1 MIRVAITVSFD
12 LLHPGHKDHI
22 EKASK
27 LGDQLIVMV
36 DSTHALMK
44 KRGYELLGFED
55 RLALAQMVR
64 WLNPDNEV
72 VENIDTD
79 GTCIETL
86 RMVKPD
92 IFAKG
97 GDRTPDNMV
106 QAEIDVC
113 EEIGCEIVYGI
124 GDLLGSSSRMF
135 NNAMKQFLQY
145 QKVK

>member
-1 MIRVAITVSFD
+1 MKRVAITVSFE

-27 LGDQLIVMV
+27 LGDQLIIMV
-36 DSTHALMK
+36 DPTCALMK

-55 RLALAQMVR
+55 RLTLAQMVK

-79 GTCIETL
+79 GTCVETL
-86 RMVKPD
+86 RMIKPN

-113 EEIGCEIVYGI
+113 EEIGCEIVYGV
-124 GDLLGSSSRMF
+124 GDLLGSSTRMF
-135 NNAMKQFLQY
+135 NNAVKQFLDS